1 MTKLGLLLA
10 TGAVLLAA
18 MPSFAQTVGSCA
30 RGGGGNQPQP
40 VWILFDLGSAHVRAA
55 DKPKI
60 AEAVKTAKDRQ
71 ITSVCLVG
79 HTDKLGDKAVNA
91 KLARERSQA
100 VAAELIHAGYP
111 AKDIVIAADPEAFG
125 DMSLGSSDAS
135 EKDRKV
141 TILFSK

>member
-10 TGAVLLAA
+10 TGALLAA
-18 MPSFAQTVGSCA
+18 APSFGQTVGSCA
-30 RGGGGNQPQP
+30 RGGGANQPQP
-40 VWILFDLGSAHVRAA
+40 VWLLFDLGSAQVRPV

-71 ITSVCLVG
+71 VTSICLVG
-79 HTDKLGDKAVNA
+79 HTDKLGDKALNA

-111 AKDIVIAADPEAFG
+111 ANHIVIAADPEAFG
-125 DMSLGSSDAS
+125 NMSLGSSDAS
-135 EKDRKV
+135 EKDRRV
-141 TILFSK
+141 TILFSR

>member
-10 TGAVLLAA
+10 AGTLLAA
-18 MPSFAQTVGSCA
+18 APSFGQTVGSCA
-30 RGGGGNQPQP
+30 RGGGANQPQP
-40 VWILFDLGSAHVRAA
+40 VWLLFDLGSAHVHAA

-71 ITSVCLVG
+71 VTSICLVG
-79 HTDKLGDKAVNA
+79 HTDKLGDKALNA

-111 AKDIVIAADPEAFG
+111 ANHIVIAADPEAFG

-135 EKDRKV
+135 EKDRRV
-141 TILFSK
+141 TILFSR

>member
-10 TGAVLLAA
+10 TGALLAA
-18 MPSFAQTVGSCA
+18 APSFGQTVGSCA
-30 RGGGGNQPQP
+30 RGGGANQPQP
-40 VWILFDLGSAHVRAA
+40 VWLLFDLGSAHVRPA

-71 ITSVCLVG
+71 VTSICLVG
-79 HTDKLGDKAVNA
+79 HTDKLGDKALNA

-100 VAAELIHAGYP
+100 VAAELIHAGFP
-111 AKDIVIAADPEAFG
+111 ANHIVIAADPEAFG

-135 EKDRKV
+135 EKDRRV
-141 TILFSK
+141 TSLFSR